1 MVITRAYHKQA
12 IAIGFSSSRC
22 SSRVH
27 IPTPSSSPRFFP
39 TPSSQETEVVRCS
52 ITRRERHEKRV
63 RDEVETLHKKNL
75 KGEISSDDLEAK
87 VIRFGITPTPDL
99 MGEFKTL
106 LKMKNSAPLVTRVA
120 ERERKNESD
129 AKKPP
134 KQGWI
139 EEDVKRLG
147 DEVEKEMGKGT
158 DDGLAAAV
166 KKIKKTLAHYG
177 AIPSDT
183 EARRLAGLGKKDFQ
197 KAVCERIET
206 QRINL
211 RKWNERTMEKTK
223 RVENGDGGGN
233 LGGTTVNYNMMN
245 IYYFNMSEDK
255 GKKPSGG
262 GKGKAGGTWRR
273 RRRAVEETTWSVEMA
288 VHQFRV
294 SVFTS
299 LFRRL

>member
-1 MVITRAYHKQA
+1 MAFTFLKASPPLAAPLAFTFLPRPPLPDSFLPPPLRKQ
-12 IAIGFSSSRC
+12 R
-22 SSRVH
+22 
-27 IPTPSSSPRFFP
+27 
-39 TPSSQETEVVRCS
+39 VVRCS

-120 ERERKNESD
+120 EERKKNESD

-134 KQGWI
+134 KQGWVSSRSLPRRSRNKLPPVFMAKKI

-197 KAVCERIET
+197 KA
-206 QRINL
+206 
-211 RKWNERTMEKTK
+211 
-223 RVENGDGGGN
+223 
-233 LGGTTVNYNMMN
+233 
-245 IYYFNMSEDK
+245 DK

-262 GKGKAGGTWRR
+262 GKGKAGGD
-273 RRRAVEETTWSVEMA
+273 VEKTTPSGGGDDVERGDGGTP
-288 VHQFRV
+288 V
-294 SVFTS
+294 
-299 LFRRL
+299 